1 MRSPERPEAL
11 LSDDAGLIARLRES
25 PALPPTFFARPSLD
39 VAPDLLGTILVHDVA
54 AGLVTAGLV
63 TAGLV
68 TAALVTPGGAAAAAD
83 PGQVG
88 FVAGRIVEVEAY
100 DGPEDRAS
108 HARAGRTERT
118 APMFGPPGHAYVYL
132 VYGLHHCLNVVT
144 GASDQAGAVLLR
156 AVAPVAGIELMRTRR
171 GSPHE
176 PDERLAAGPGR
187 LGAAFA
193 IERGL
198 SGADLTAGALRL
210 LPATALQTASDRAAI
225 VAGPRVG
232 VAYAGEPWASLP
244 WRFRLE
250 GDPSVSR

>member
-1 MRSPERPEAL
+1 ME
-11 LSDDAGLIARLRES
+11 
-25 PALPPTFFARPSLD
+25 
-39 VAPDLLGTILVHDVA
+39 VAPELLGTILVHDVQAGPVA
-54 AGLVTAGLV
+54 AGL
-63 TAGLV
+63 
-68 TAALVTPGGAAAAAD
+68 
-83 PGQVG
+83 
-88 FVAGRIVEVEAY
+88 VAGRIVEVEAY

-108 HARAGRTERT
+108 HARAGRTART

-144 GASDQAGAVLLR
+144 GPGDEAGAVLLR
-156 AVAPVAGIELMRTRR
+156 AAAPVAGVELMRARR
-171 GSPHE
+171 GRPHE

-193 IERGL
+193 IARGL

-210 LPATALQTASDRAAI
+210 LPAATLSTAPDRAPI
-225 VAGPRVG
+225 VAGPRIG

>member
-1 MRSPERPEAL
+1 
-11 LSDDAGLIARLRES
+11 LIARLRAS
-25 PALPPTFFARPSLD
+25 PALSPTFFARPSRE
-39 VAPDLLGTILVHDVA
+39 VAPDLLGTILVHEVA
-54 AGLVTAGLV
+54 AGLGTDGL
-63 TAGLV
+63 
-68 TAALVTPGGAAAAAD
+68 
-83 PGQVG
+83 
-88 FVAGRIVEVEAY
+88 VAGRIVEVEAY
-100 DGPEDRAS
+100 DGPQDRAS
-108 HARAGRTERT
+108 HARAGRTPRT

-144 GASDQAGAVLLR
+144 GPSDEAGAILLR
-156 AVAPVAGIELMRTRR
+156 AAAPVAGIELMRARR
-171 GSPHE
+171 SAPHE

-210 LPATALQTASDRAAI
+210 LPGGTFGAATDRAAI
-225 VAGPRVG
+225 RAGPRIG

-244 WRFRLE
+244 WRFRRE

>member
-1 MRSPERPEAL
+1 MAPE
-11 LSDDAGLIARLRES
+11 
-25 PALPPTFFARPSLD
+25 
-39 VAPDLLGTILVHDVA
+39 LLGTILVHEVA
-54 AGLVTAGLV
+54 AGLGTDGV
-63 TAGLV
+63 
-68 TAALVTPGGAAAAAD
+68 
-83 PGQVG
+83 
-88 FVAGRIVEVEAY
+88 VAGRIVEVEAY

-108 HARAGRTERT
+108 HARAGRTPRT

-144 GASDQAGAVLLR
+144 GPSDEAGAVLLR
-156 AVAPVAGIELMRTRR
+156 AAAPLAGIELMRARR
-171 GSPHE
+171 GVPLE

-210 LPATALQTASDRAAI
+210 LPRSTLEAAPDRAAI
-225 VAGPRVG
+225 LAGPRIG

-244 WRFRLE
+244 WRFRLD
-250 GDPSVSR
+250 GDPSISR